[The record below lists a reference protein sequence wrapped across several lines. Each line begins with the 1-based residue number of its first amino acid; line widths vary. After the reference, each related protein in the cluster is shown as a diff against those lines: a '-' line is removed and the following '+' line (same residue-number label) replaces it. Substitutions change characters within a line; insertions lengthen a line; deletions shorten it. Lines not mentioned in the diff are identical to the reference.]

1 MSVLGSGLHAAEL
14 YEDALSVKE
23 AELSMLRRIGAP
35 EEHILV
41 TQSNLAITYRSLG
54 RREEALC
61 VKRDVYSERLK
72 LNGEEHE
79 TTLRAAMNYSWDLIK
94 LERFEE
100 AKALLR
106 KSMLVARR
114 VFGAGHD
121 GTLRM
126 RWCYGKSLYADAGAS
141 LDDLREAVTTLEETE
156 RTARRVLGSAHP
168 ETAVFER
175 HLQYAQ
181 ETLLARES
189 PST

>member
-72 LNGEEHE
+72 LNGEKHE
-79 TTLRAAMNYSWDLIK
+79 TTLRD
-94 LERFEE
+94 
-100 AKALLR
+100 
-106 KSMLVARR
+106 AR
-114 VFGAGHD
+114 A
-121 GTLRM
+121 TLRA
-126 RWCYGKSLYADAGAS
+126 RETPPPLPWEAHRDDAGRPYYHN
-141 LDDLREAVTTLEETE
+141 RETGESVWTLPDE
-156 RTARRVLGSAHP
+156 
-168 ETAVFER
+168 
-175 HLQYAQ
+175 
-181 ETLLARES
+181 LLARETPS
-189 PST
+189 P